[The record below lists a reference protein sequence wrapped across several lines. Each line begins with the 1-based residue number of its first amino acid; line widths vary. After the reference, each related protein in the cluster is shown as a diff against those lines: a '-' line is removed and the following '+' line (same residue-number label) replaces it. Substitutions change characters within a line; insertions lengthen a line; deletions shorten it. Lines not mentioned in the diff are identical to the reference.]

1 LGLLRFGKIY
11 LGINGDESID
21 STEIEQVIL
30 MGIIIGIVEEMI
42 VGQAI
47 FFREIGEK

>member
-1 LGLLRFGKIY
+1 
-11 LGINGDESID
+11 
-21 STEIEQVIL
+21 

-47 FFREIGEK
+47 FFREIGEKSEKIDKKL